1 MGLECRRYFYKY
13 SLSGGMEMFTHKR
26 MVSSTGVMQINMI
39 SINDTV
45 IEWLDADTFHLA
57 DLANAIGIDRDH
69 QAKAKVTIEIVKGP
83 CEVCG
88 KNITTGDKLCDKC
101 GKMICTECA
110 KTDLTGTY
118 CSKCRDQKS
127 KRVSE

>member
-1 MGLECRRYFYKY
+1 
-13 SLSGGMEMFTHKR
+13 MEMFTRNK
-26 MVSSTGVMQINMI
+26 MVSSTGVMQINVI
-39 SINDTV
+39 SIDDTV

-57 DLANAIGIDRDH
+57 DLANAIGIDIDH
-69 QAKAKVTIEIVKGP
+69 QAKAKVTIEIVKGL

-118 CSKCRDQKS
+118 CPTCANQNQR
-127 KRVSE
+127 RPLNEAT